1 MANRGVA
8 ELYASRNA
16 QRAAEAAAD
25 AAAAP
30 AEPPLVLPPPAAAP
44 AAAGADALAAPAAA
58 GADAPAAGGLP
69 PDAQRRYNQI
79 FRLEDSIDDIKDKV
93 LNGLISEAEGGVA
106 IRETKAALKH
116 LIAKFARL
124 HPAEYKEVLE
134 GHGMHANSDSDSD
147 NNAMAGSGKARRAHA
162 SDSYGDQ
169 WVQGMNRRVKASML
183 NTQA

>member
-1 MANRGVA
+1 MANRSVA

-44 AAAGADALAAPAAA
+44 AAAGADA
-58 GADAPAAGGLP
+58 PAAGGLP

-79 FRLEDSIDDIKDKV
+79 FRIEDSIDDIKDKV

-134 GHGMHANSDSDSD
+134 GHGMHASSDSESD
-147 NNAMAGSGKARRAHA
+147 DNAMAGSGKARRAHA